1 MQKKPFDGDGRAGVR
16 DNIAALT
23 SPGPGA
29 GSWSAGSARDRQA
42 GLDHATLRSSPAGAS
57 APGVSLASR
66 CAPSEAD
73 WIVRYVAVSKTF
85 DGMKLA
91 VDDLN
96 LAIRRGEFLTLL
108 GPSGSGKTT
117 SLMMLAGFESFIKG
131 DILIDGRSMRGVPP
145 YRRNIGMVFQNYA
158 LFPHLTVAENLAFP
172 LLARRVPK
180 ADIGVRVRR
189 ALDMVQLAGMGER
202 RPAQLS
208 GGQQQRVAVARA
220 LIYQPSLVL
229 MDEPLGALDKQLR
242 EQMQLELKRIHAR
255 LGLTFVYVTHD
266 QTEALTISDRIAVF
280 DQGRIQQLASPAQ
293 LYEAPESVFVAR
305 FLGETNCMAGT
316 VVHIRESTCQV
327 VLEDGANVWAAPA
340 AGLQPGD
347 RTIVC
352 VRPEAIELGAGGHEG
367 PNQFRAEVL
376 ERIYLGDHLRLRL
389 RVCGGDNF
397 LVKLHR
403 NSTMPALQVGDFCFV
418 RWQPG
423 DCRALPA
430 TKVARTAA

>member
-1 MQKKPFDGDGRAGVR
+1 MQGSSKPFEAAESVIRDDRAVAGRSVERRA
-16 DNIAALT
+16 D
-23 SPGPGA
+23 P
-29 GSWSAGSARDRQA
+29 Q
-42 GLDHATLRSSPAGAS
+42 HATLPVSAGGSAIPAAPLGRGRAAS
-57 APGVSLASR
+57 NS
-66 CAPSEAD
+66 D
-73 WIVRYVAVSKTF
+73 WIVRFVGVSKSF
-85 DGMKLA
+85 DGSKRV

-96 LAIRRGEFLTLL
+96 LEIRRGEFLTML

-117 SLMMLAGFESFIKG
+117 SLMMLAGFEDVSTG
-131 DILIDGRSMRGVPP
+131 DILIDGRPMRGVPP

-158 LFPHLTVAENLAFP
+158 LFPHLTIAENLGFP

-180 ADIGVRVRR
+180 GDIRESVRR
-189 ALDMVQLAGMGER
+189 SLDMVQLTGMGER

-255 LGLTFVYVTHD
+255 LGVTFVYVTHD
-266 QTEALTISDRIAVF
+266 QAEALMISDRIAVF
-280 DQGRIQQLASPAQ
+280 DQGRIRQLASPAQ
-293 LYEAPESVFVAR
+293 LYEAPETVFVAQ
-305 FLGETNCMAGT
+305 FLGETNCLGGT
-316 VVHIRESTCQV
+316 VTEMAQSSCRA
-327 VLEDGANVWAAPA
+327 VLETGDIVVAAPA
-340 AGLQPGD
+340 GGLRPGD

-352 VRPEAIELGAGGHEG
+352 VRPESVQLAAMRHEG

-376 ERIYLGDHLRLRL
+376 ERIYLGDHVRLRF
-389 RVCGGDNF
+389 RVCGNDDF

-403 NSTMPALQVGDFCFV
+403 DSQMPALQGGDWCFV
-418 RWQPG
+418 RWQPD

-430 TKVARTAA
+430 GDGTRLAV